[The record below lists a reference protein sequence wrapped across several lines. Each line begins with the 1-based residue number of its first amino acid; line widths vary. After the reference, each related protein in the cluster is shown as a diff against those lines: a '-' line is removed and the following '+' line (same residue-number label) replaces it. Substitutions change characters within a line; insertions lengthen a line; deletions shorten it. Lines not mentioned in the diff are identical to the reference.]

1 MLKKQK
7 NKKQVQQANELF
19 NASKEEG
26 EEKEKKR
33 GEKQLRLWLDL

>member
-26 EEKEKKR
+26 EEKEKK